1 MNISITLD
9 TEQTAA
15 LDDMLADFNNG
26 KANPVTSEIY
36 LQEILMGCINNKV
49 KQNFQASAKNL
60 IEMAE
65 AAPYEQ
71 RLALIDL
78 VQSQLA

>member
-1 MNISITLD
+1 MNIKITLD

-15 LDDMLADFNNG
+15 LNDMLADFNNG
-26 KANPVTSEIY
+26 KENPVTSEVY
-36 LQEILMGCINNKV
+36 LQEVLMSCINDKV
-49 KQNFQASAKNL
+49 KQNFQASSKKL
-60 IEMAE
+60 VEMAE

-71 RLALIDL
+71 RLALIEL

>member
-1 MNISITLD
+1 MNITITLD
-9 TEQTAA
+9 TEQDAA
-15 LDDMLADFNNG
+15 LNDMLADFNNG
-26 KANPVTSEIY
+26 KENPVTSEVY
-36 LQEILMGCINNKV
+36 LQGVLMGCINDKV

-65 AAPYEQ
+65 TAPYEQ

>member
-71 RLALIDL
+71 RLALIEL

>member
-9 TEQTAA
+9 TEQTAV

-36 LQEILMGCINNKV
+36 LQEVLMGCINDKV

-71 RLALIDL
+71 RLALIEL

>member
-60 IEMAE
+60 IEMA
-65 AAPYEQ
+65 AIYEQ
-71 RLALIDL
+71 RLALIEL

>member
-60 IEMAE
+60 IEMA
-65 AAPYEQ
+65 APYEQ

>member
-1 MNISITLD
+1 MNISINLD

-15 LDDMLADFNNG
+15 LNDMLTAFNNG
-26 KANPVTSEIY
+26 KESPVTSTVY
-36 LQEILMGCINNKV
+36 LQEVLMGCINDKV

-65 AAPYEQ
+65 SAPYEQ
-71 RLALIDL
+71 RLALIEL
-78 VQSQLA
+78 VQSQLT